1 MDRITQKQLEV
12 LVNEINTLTNS
23 PLEYSD
29 KTVTGFKSNINHYC
43 LDMAYGGAKLVRI
56 VNEGGGQREIS
67 NIGYGTKRELY
78 HFMRAFIMGLE
89 YKK

>member
-23 PLEYSD
+23 PLEYTD
-29 KTVTGFKSNINHYC
+29 KSVAGFKSNVNHYC
-43 LDMAYGGAKLVRI
+43 LDMAYSGVKLVRI

-67 NIGYGTKRELY
+67 NIGYGTKRELFNY
-78 HFMRAFIMGLE
+78 MKAFIMGLE
-89 YKK
+89 YSK